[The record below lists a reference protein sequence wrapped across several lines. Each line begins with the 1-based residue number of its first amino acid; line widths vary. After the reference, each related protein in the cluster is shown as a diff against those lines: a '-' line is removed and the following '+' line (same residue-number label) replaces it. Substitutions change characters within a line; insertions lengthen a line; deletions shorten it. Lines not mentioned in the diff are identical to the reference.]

1 MNSVK
6 EKAEVLLEAIP
17 FIKKYQGEIV
27 VIKFGGNAMINEDV
41 KNAVIQDAV
50 LLQSVGVQVV
60 ISHGGGPAINDLLKR
75 LNVQSEFVNGL
86 RVTSSEVIEAAEM
99 VLAGKVSAD
108 LVKRVSKFGGLAVG
122 LSGVSG
128 DIYKC
133 VKRAG
138 DVDYGYV
145 GDIVSVNPDA
155 VFALLDNG
163 FIPIISPIGS
173 DDDGNSYNINGDTA
187 AGELASALGA
197 EKLILL
203 TDIEGLCNDIK
214 VKDVISYL
222 NIKDVPKLKEIGTIA
237 GGMIPK
243 VDCCVSAIENGVNQV
258 HIMDGRQAHSVLYEA
273 FVEEGGFGT
282 IVGEEKDSVGIK
294 WK

>member
-17 FIKKYQGEIV
+17 FIKKYQDEIV